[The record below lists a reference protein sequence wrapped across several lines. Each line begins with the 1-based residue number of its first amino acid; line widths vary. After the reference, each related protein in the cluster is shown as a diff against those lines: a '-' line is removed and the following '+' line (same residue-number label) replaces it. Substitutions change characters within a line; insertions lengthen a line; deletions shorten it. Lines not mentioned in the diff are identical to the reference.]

1 MSNYCLLGTVI
12 FMTTT
17 QDVPRAVVRNTHIM
31 TKSFICKGPELWG
44 ELSQN
49 TKESKSLSSFK
60 KQIKNIHINKL
71 NMVLFMIL
79 P

>member
-1 MSNYCLLGTVI
+1 
-12 FMTTT
+12 MTTT
-17 QDVPRAVVRNTHIM
+17 QDVVETDPRAVARNTHIM
-31 TKSFICKGPELWG
+31 TKSCICKGPELWG

-60 KQIKNIHINKL
+60 KKKEHTHTYIYKL